1 MWAANYLYWTA
12 MNWWLG
18 GSILVGFGM
27 LLRRLLGLGAKADS
41 RGPGLVPLG
50 SEREALYQSAAQAIQ
65 TPCAILGITL
75 NDAFE
80 ERNAGRQEIAARLV
94 ELCWSE
100 WERVDEVLTVLL
112 RAVGSRMNDAQV
124 VVPLRIVSAQR
135 FKTRGL
141 DDLIRMYELLDQLVF
156 RSRTRFQ
163 LQVRVLRRAS
173 ETLTA
178 EFRRSCSYLERTG
191 DPQPEF
197 WRRLDFLYHD
207 LDILGK
213 ELLLAFR
220 AFLLCLPDSVLASF
234 ASQLEAALAR
244 NAHVTPV

>member
-1 MWAANYLYWTA
+1 

-18 GSILVGFGM
+18 GSILVAFGVT
-27 LLRRLLGLGAKADS
+27 LRRLLGLDAWGDT

-50 SEREALYQSAAQAIQ
+50 SEREALYQSAVQAIQ

-94 ELCWSE
+94 DLCGSE
-100 WERVDEVLTVLL
+100 WERVDEILTVLL
-112 RAVGSRMNDAQV
+112 RAIGSRMNDAHV
-124 VVPLRIVSAQR
+124 VVPLRMVSAQR

-141 DDLIRMYELLDQLVF
+141 DDLIRMHELLDQLVF

-163 LQVRVLRRAS
+163 LQVRVLRRAG
-173 ETLTA
+173 EILTE
-178 EFRRSCSYLERTG
+178 EFRRSCRYLERTG

-197 WRRLDFLYHD
+197 WCRLDFLYHD

-220 AFLLCLPDSVLASF
+220 AFLVCLPDSVLPYF
-234 ASQLEAALAR
+234 ASELEAVLAR
-244 NAHVTPV
+244 VAHVTPV